1 MSKAPWPTRTEGS
14 EFKVVKPSCSEPRS
28 VGTFSLNLYRQE
40 SMAQYDLLVI
50 GTGPAGQKA
59 AVQASKLGKK
69 VGIIERKE
77 VVGGVCTN
85 TGTIPSKALR
95 EAVLY
100 LSGFRQ
106 RTLYGAE
113 YRLKKTITIE
123 DLAFRSNHIIK
134 NEIEI
139 VKDQMGRNRID
150 LIFGEAR
157 FIDSHRLLIQ
167 RAGTSTEHRAQA
179 IVIAVGT
186 EPARPDNVPFD
197 EDTII
202 DTDGFLRLKHIP
214 ASITI
219 VGGGVIGTE
228 YASIL
233 AMMGVPVTLIDKR
246 PRLLEFVDAQIIEAL
261 QQQMTDIG
269 VTIYH
274 EEEAVAIQKE
284 PDGQVKV
291 SLMRQ
296 PPVTTTTLMYA
307 IGRIGATKEL
317 NLAGIGIIPD
327 LRGRV
332 LVNEHFQ
339 TSVPHIYAVGDIIG
353 FPALAST
360 SMQQGRHAA
369 CHAFNYPDHTD
380 TDLLPYGI
388 YAIPEI
394 SMVGRNEEELAKAG
408 IPYAAGIAHYR
419 EIARGQLIGDETG
432 MLKLLFHRHTHTLLG
447 VHAIGEGA
455 TELIHIGQA
464 VMAYRGKIDYF
475 IDTVF
480 NYPTLAECYKVAAL
494 DGINRLPR
502 PWPDQTLDVKRKT

>member
-1 MSKAPWPTRTEGS
+1 
-14 EFKVVKPSCSEPRS
+14 
-28 VGTFSLNLYRQE
+28 
-40 SMAQYDLLVI
+40 MAHYDLLVI

-59 AVQASKLGKK
+59 AVQAAKLGKK

-77 VVGGVCTN
+77 VVGGVSTN

-100 LSGFRQ
+100 LAGFRQ

-123 DLAFRSNHIIK
+123 DLAFRANHVVQ

-139 VKDQMGRNRID
+139 VQDQMARNGID
-150 LIFGEAR
+150 LIYGEAS
-157 FIDSHRLLIQ
+157 FIDPHRLHIQ
-167 RAGTSTEHRAQA
+167 RAGTTTEHRAHV

-186 EPARPDNVPFD
+186 EPARPAEIPFD

-202 DTDGFLRLKHIP
+202 DTDGLLTLKHLP
-214 ASITI
+214 TSMVI

-233 AMMGVPVTLIDKR
+233 AMIGVPVILIDKR
-246 PRLLEFVDAQIIEAL
+246 PRLLEFVDAEIIAAL
-261 QQQMTDIG
+261 QKQMAAIG

-274 EEEAVAIQKE
+274 EEEVVAIRKN
-284 PDGQVKV
+284 PDGQVTV
-291 SLMRQ
+291 SLTHT
-296 PPVTTTTLMYA
+296 PPITTSTLMYA
-307 IGRIGATKEL
+307 IGRVGATKNL
-317 NLAGIGIIPD
+317 NVEAVGLTPD
-327 LRGRV
+327 TRGRMI
-332 LVNEHFQ
+332 VNDHFQ
-339 TSVPHIYAVGDIIG
+339 TVVPHIYAVGDVIG

-360 SMQQGRHAA
+360 SMQQGRHAS
-369 CHAFNYPDHTD
+369 CHAFGHPDHTD

-394 SMVGRNEEELAKAG
+394 SMVGRTEEELTKAEV
-408 IPYAAGIAHYR
+408 PYGVGIAHYR

-432 MLKLLFHRHTHTLLG
+432 MVKLLFHRHSRALLG

-464 VMAYRGKIDYF
+464 VMAFQGKIDYF
-475 IDTVF
+475 IDTIF

-502 PWPDQTLDVKRKT
+502 PWVPYRAIS

>member
-1 MSKAPWPTRTEGS
+1 
-14 EFKVVKPSCSEPRS
+14 
-28 VGTFSLNLYRQE
+28 
-40 SMAQYDLLVI
+40 MAQYDLLVI
-50 GTGPAGQKA
+50 GSGPAGQKA
-59 AVQASKLGKK
+59 AVQAAKLGKK
-69 VGIIERKE
+69 VGIIERKA
-77 VVGGVCTN
+77 VVGGVSTN

-106 RTLYGAE
+106 RNLYGTG
-113 YRLKKTITIE
+113 YRLKETVTIE

-139 VKDQMGRNRID
+139 VKDQMVRNRID

-157 FIDSHRLLIQ
+157 FVDPHRLLVQ
-167 RAGTSTEHRAQA
+167 QAGTATEHYAHV

-186 EPARPDNVPFD
+186 VPTRPADIPFD
-197 EDTII
+197 GDTII
-202 DTDGFLRLKHIP
+202 DTDGLITLKRLP
-214 ASITI
+214 TSIII

-233 AMMGVPVTLIDKR
+233 AMIGVKVVLIDKR
-246 PRLLEFVDAQIIEAL
+246 PRLLEFVDAQIIDAL
-261 QQQMTDIG
+261 QRQMTDIG
-269 VTIYH
+269 VTLYH
-274 EEEAVAIQKE
+274 EEEVVAIRKE
-284 PDGQVKV
+284 SDGQVTV
-291 SLMRQ
+291 SLTHR
-296 PPVTTTTLMYA
+296 PPITATTLMYA
-307 IGRIGATKEL
+307 IGRIGATQRL
-317 NLAGIGIIPD
+317 NLASVGITPD
-327 LRGRV
+327 ARGRV
-332 LVNEHFQ
+332 IVNEHFQ
-339 TSVPHIYAVGDIIG
+339 TVIPHIYAAGDVIG

-369 CHAFNYPDHTD
+369 CHAFGHPDHTD

-394 SMVGRNEEELAKAG
+394 STVGRNEEELAKAE
-408 IPYAAGIAHYR
+408 IPYASGIAHYR
-419 EIARGQLIGDETG
+419 EIARGQLIGDQTG
-432 MLKLLFHRHTHTLLG
+432 MLKLLFHRHTHALLG

-464 VMAYRGKIDYF
+464 VMAYQGKIDYF

-502 PWPDQTLDVKRKT
+502 PWPEKTIDVKREAIGDRT

>member
-1 MSKAPWPTRTEGS
+1 
-14 EFKVVKPSCSEPRS
+14 
-28 VGTFSLNLYRQE
+28 
-40 SMAQYDLLVI
+40 MAHYDLLVI
-50 GTGPAGQKA
+50 GTGPSGQKA
-59 AVQASKLGKK
+59 AVQAAKLGKK

-77 VVGGVCTN
+77 VVGGVSTN

-100 LSGFRQ
+100 LAGFRQ

-123 DLAFRSNHIIK
+123 DLAFRANHVIK

-139 VKDQMGRNRID
+139 VQNQMARNGID
-150 LIFGEAR
+150 LIYGEAS
-157 FIDSHRLLIQ
+157 FIDPHRINIE
-167 RAGTSTEHRAQA
+167 RAGTTTEHRAHV

-186 EPARPDNVPFD
+186 EPARPAEIPFD

-202 DTDGFLRLKHIP
+202 DTDGVLTLKHLPI
-214 ASITI
+214 SMVI

-233 AMMGVPVTLIDKR
+233 AMIGVPVILIDKR
-246 PRLLEFVDAQIIEAL
+246 PRLLEFIDAEIIAAL
-261 QQQMTDIG
+261 QKQMAAIG

-274 EEEAVAIQKE
+274 EEEVVAIQKNT
-284 PDGQVKV
+284 DGQVTV
-291 SLMRQ
+291 SLTHNQ
-296 PPVTTTTLMYA
+296 PITTSTLMYA
-307 IGRIGATKEL
+307 IGRVGATKKL
-317 NLAGIGIIPD
+317 NMEAVGLSPD
-327 LRGRV
+327 ARGR
-332 LVNEHFQ
+332 LVVNDHFQ
-339 TSVPHIYAVGDIIG
+339 TAVPHIYAVGDVIG

-360 SMQQGRHAA
+360 SMQQGRHAS
-369 CHAFNYPDHTD
+369 CHAFGHPDHTD

-394 SMVGRNEEELAKAG
+394 SVVGRTEEELTKAEV
-408 IPYAAGIAHYR
+408 PYGVGVAHYR

-432 MLKLLFHRHTHTLLG
+432 MVKLLFHRHSRGLLG

-464 VMAYRGKIDYF
+464 VMAFQGKIDYF
-475 IDTVF
+475 IDTIF

-502 PWPDQTLDVKRKT
+502 PWPPYRGKL

>member
-1 MSKAPWPTRTEGS
+1 
-14 EFKVVKPSCSEPRS
+14 
-28 VGTFSLNLYRQE
+28 
-40 SMAQYDLLVI
+40 MAHYDMLVI

-59 AVQASKLGKK
+59 AVQAAKLGKK

-85 TGTIPSKALR
+85 TGTIPSKSLR

-123 DLAFRSNHIIK
+123 DLAFRANHVIK

-139 VKDQMGRNRID
+139 VQNQMARNRID

-157 FIDSHRLLIQ
+157 FIDAHRLLIRQ
-167 RAGTSTEHRAQA
+167 AGTSTEHRAHV

-186 EPARPDNVPFD
+186 EPARPADIPFD
-197 EDTII
+197 GHTII
-202 DTDGFLRLKHIP
+202 DTDGLLTLTHLP
-214 ASITI
+214 TSMVI

-233 AMMGVPVTLIDKR
+233 ATIGVPVTLIDKR
-246 PRLLEFVDAQIIEAL
+246 PRLLEFVDAQIINAL
-261 QQQMTDIG
+261 QRQMTDIG
-269 VTIYH
+269 VTLCH
-274 EEEAVAIQKE
+274 EEEVVAIRRE
-284 PDGQVKV
+284 SDGQITV
-291 SLMRQ
+291 SLTHR
-296 PPVTTTTLMYA
+296 PPITTATLMYA
-307 IGRIGATKEL
+307 ICRIGATKHL
-317 NLAGIGIIPD
+317 NLEAVGITPD
-327 LRGRV
+327 ARGRV
-332 LVNEHFQ
+332 TVNDHFQ
-339 TSVPHIYAVGDIIG
+339 TAVPHIYAAGDVIG

-360 SMQQGRHAA
+360 SMQQGRHAT
-369 CHAFNYPDHTD
+369 CHAFGHPDHTD

-394 SMVGRNEEELAKAG
+394 SMVGRNEDDLIKTG
-408 IPYAAGIAHYR
+408 IPYAAGIAYYR

-432 MLKLLFHRHTHTLLG
+432 MLKLLFHRDTHTLLG

-502 PWPDQTLDVKRKT
+502 PWPQPTQKA

>member
-1 MSKAPWPTRTEGS
+1 MA
-14 EFKVVKPSCSEPRS
+14 
-28 VGTFSLNLYRQE
+28 LYD
-40 SMAQYDLLVI
+40 MLII

-59 AVQASKLGKK
+59 AVQAAKLGKK

-85 TGTIPSKALR
+85 TGTIPSKSLR
-95 EAVLY
+95 EAALY

-113 YRLKKTITIE
+113 YRLKQTITIE
-123 DLAFRSNHIIK
+123 DLTFRANQIIK
-134 NEIEI
+134 KEVEI
-139 VKDQMGRNRID
+139 VQNQMARNHID

-157 FIDSHRLLIQ
+157 FVDPHRLLIQ
-167 RAGTSTEHRAQA
+167 QAGLSTEHRAHV

-186 EPARPDNVPFD
+186 EPARPADILFD
-197 EDTII
+197 DHTII
-202 DTDGFLRLKHIP
+202 DTDGLLALKHLP
-214 ASITI
+214 TSMVI

-233 AMMGVPVTLIDKR
+233 ATLGVPVTLIDKR
-246 PRLLEFVDAQIIEAL
+246 PRLLEFVDAQIIDAL
-261 QQQMTDIG
+261 QQQMTDTG
-269 VTIYH
+269 VALYH
-274 EEEAVAIQKE
+274 EEEMVAIKKE
-284 PDGQVKV
+284 SDGQVTV
-291 SLMRQ
+291 SLMHR
-296 PPVTTTTLMYA
+296 PPITTTTLMYA
-307 IGRIGATKEL
+307 IGRIGATKDL
-317 NLAGIGIIPD
+317 NLEAVGITPD
-327 LRGRV
+327 NRGRV
-332 LVNEHFQ
+332 IVNEHFQ
-339 TSVPHIYAVGDIIG
+339 TSVPHIYAAGDIVG

-369 CHAFNYPDHTD
+369 CHAFGHPDHTD

-394 SMVGRNEEELAKAG
+394 SMVGRSEEDLAKAG
-408 IPYAAGIAHYR
+408 VPFAVGIARYR

-432 MLKLLFHRHTHTLLG
+432 MLKLLFHRHTHALLG
-447 VHAIGEGA
+447 IHAIGEGA

-464 VMAYRGKIDYF
+464 VMAYQGRIDYF

-494 DGINRLPR
+494 DGINRMPR
-502 PWPDQTLDVKRKT
+502 PWPEPTQET